1 MTHIWMVNFFS
12 FGGGWGCWIFFV
24 PNVFPTCSPSS
35 QYVHQQVPNNS
46 SFQGFFTSI
55 FTWNLFTR
63 ANMRCFFGLV
73 DKCQHDIKDQN
84 LNPQIFRKLFQKMM
98 IKQFEKKEIAE
109 IFYCKIIKVLVYNYL
124 QLKFLFPFISLGVN
138 QKLKLKK
145 KIVIN
150 IYG

>member
-1 MTHIWMVNFFS
+1 
-12 FGGGWGCWIFFV
+12 
-24 PNVFPTCSPSS
+24 
-35 QYVHQQVPNNS
+35 
-46 SFQGFFTSI
+46 
-55 FTWNLFTR
+55 
-63 ANMRCFFGLV
+63 
-73 DKCQHDIKDQN
+73 
-84 LNPQIFRKLFQKMM
+84 MM